1 MLIVRILASPEH
13 TEDVVATLDALN
25 GVSNV
30 IVGGVTRDG
39 GEQAISADV
48 TPGSADELFRR
59 LEHLDIDPDSI
70 TLVRESTVG
79 PVARHGAGSW
89 FSHGQHALVW
99 AEAVDTARENA
110 MLTARYCLLM
120 VTAGVIATYGII
132 LRNSMLI
139 VGAMAVSPD
148 LMPLSAF
155 CIGLVSRRPRLALRG
170 ATILATGLTIAGATA
185 WALSWLLLKVGAY
198 DGLLSSGEALAGI
211 VTSISSGTVMVALT
225 AGCVGMLAFQTRAST
240 AVGVAISVT
249 TIPAVAFAGVAAG
262 IGDFGRGGSALLVLL
277 VNVVM
282 LFIGGLLT
290 LLLQRA
296 VRRRYK

>member
-1 MLIVRILASPEH
+1 MLIVRILVPPER
-13 TEDVVATLDALN
+13 TEDVVATLGALD
-25 GVSNV
+25 GVSNI

-39 GEQAISADV
+39 GEEAIGADV
-48 TPGSADELFRR
+48 RPGSADELFRR

-79 PVARHGAGSW
+79 PVARRGAGSW
-89 FSHGQHALVW
+89 FAHGQYALVW

-110 MLTARYCLLM
+110 MLTPRYCLLM

-132 LRNSMLI
+132 LRNPILI
-139 VGAMAVSPD
+139 IGAMAVSPD

-170 ATILATGLTIAGATA
+170 ATILVIGLTIAGATA
-185 WALSWLLLKVGAY
+185 WALSWLLLKAGAY

-211 VTSISSGTVMVALT
+211 VTGMSSGTVMVAFT

-262 IGDFGRGGSALLVLL
+262 TGEFGRGQSALLVLL
-277 VNVVM
+277 VNVIM
-282 LFIGGLLT
+282 LFMGGLIT

-296 VRRRYK
+296 IGRRYT

>member
-1 MLIVRILASPEH
+1 VLIVRILASPEH
-13 TEDVVATLDALN
+13 TEDVVAMLDALD

-39 GEQAISADV
+39 GEQVISADV
-48 TPGSADELFRR
+48 RPGSADELFRR
-59 LEHLDIDPDSI
+59 LEHLGIDPDSI
-70 TLVRESTVG
+70 TLLRESAVG

-89 FSHGQHALVW
+89 FSHGRHALVW

-110 MLTARYCLLM
+110 MLTTRYCLLM
-120 VTAGVIATYGII
+120 VTAGVIATYGIV

-170 ATILATGLTIAGATA
+170 ATILAIGLTIAGATA

-198 DGLLSSGEALAGI
+198 HGLLSSGEALTGI
-211 VTSISSGTVMVALT
+211 VTGVSSGTVVVALT

-262 IGDFGRGGSALLVLL
+262 IGDFGRGESALLVLF
-277 VNVVM
+277 VNVIM

-296 VRRRYK
+296 FGRRFT